1 VRVTDVG
8 TRHDV
13 TADAL
18 SQLMQAGAIGPDP
31 ALEAFMRRAYQLPER
46 TIPWVSPKAPP
57 QGPAPVPPEG
67 GGPQPGPQSVAAAA
81 RPRRLR
87 KRPPEGGQL
96 TLPIAAAADSP
107 TAAAAAGR

>member
-1 VRVTDVG
+1 
-8 TRHDV
+8 
-13 TADAL
+13 
-18 SQLMQAGAIGPDP
+18 MQAGAIGPDP

-46 TIPWVSPKAPP
+46 TTPWVSPTAPAPP
-57 QGPAPVPPEG
+57 G
-67 GGPQPGPQSVAAAA
+67 GNGPQPGTQSVAAAA

-107 TAAAAAGR
+107 TAATAAGR